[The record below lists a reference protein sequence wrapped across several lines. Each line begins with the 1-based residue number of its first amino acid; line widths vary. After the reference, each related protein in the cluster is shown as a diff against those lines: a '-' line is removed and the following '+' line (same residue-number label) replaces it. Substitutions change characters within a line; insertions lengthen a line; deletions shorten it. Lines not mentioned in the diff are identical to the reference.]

1 MQNQTKRNIY
11 ETINNKI
18 QTLESVG
25 ADELLNSTLD
35 KLIHIQISKY
45 QQYIND
51 VKSDLEIFESKYELQ
66 SDVFYKKFQKGQM
79 GDHMDFIEW
88 SGLQENIIYY
98 KNQIIKLKGAN

>member
-1 MQNQTKRNIY
+1 MQNQSKHNIY
-11 ETINNKI
+11 ETINSKI

-45 QQYIND
+45 QQYID
-51 VKSDLEIFESKYELQ
+51 EVKGDLEVFEKKYNLQ
-66 SDVFYKKFQKGQM
+66 SEDFYIKFQKGQM
-79 GDHMDFIEW
+79 GDDMDFMEW

-98 KNQIIKLKGAN
+98 KNQIVKLKGVS